1 MVGLGGEG
9 TSRGVEA
16 TAWAKLRAGIG
27 KVVIAKATGVW
38 RGARRCSSVLTTG
51 GKAEEEGGG
60 TEECWGGVDSALG
73 ELPRILLASGPRR
86 HRQQARPSGPGR
98 WKRWAFDVIEGGSW
112 PVALG
117 RPGGAPRL
125 PITRRGGQRC

>member
-1 MVGLGGEG
+1 M
-9 TSRGVEA
+9 
-16 TAWAKLRAGIG
+16 
-27 KVVIAKATGVW
+27 
-38 RGARRCSSVLTTG
+38 
-51 GKAEEEGGG
+51 
-60 TEECWGGVDSALG
+60 DSALG

-98 WKRWAFDVIEGGSW
+98 WKRRAFDVIEGGSW

-125 PITRRGGQRC
+125 PITRRGPVVLAGPGLRGKAGSPNLNEMEGVLKNGVEMENGSAMGKTREGDEESHD